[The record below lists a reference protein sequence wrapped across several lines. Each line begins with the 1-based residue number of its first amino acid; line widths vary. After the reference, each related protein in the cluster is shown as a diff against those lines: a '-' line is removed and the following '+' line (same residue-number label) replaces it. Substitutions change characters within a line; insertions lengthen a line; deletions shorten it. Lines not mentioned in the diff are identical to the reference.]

1 MSLRGATHW
10 VTISERTTAWD
21 EVASEVEARI
31 WPLGPVEAQAL
42 SEFYADSVTHGLLA
56 ETESGVVA
64 GTKVTITHALTADGA
79 MDEVEGGAECIV
91 VEARTARSA
100 RAAHHV
106 SAKLHLLERNE
117 AGGL

>member
-1 MSLRGATHW
+1 MSLRGATHL
-10 VTISERTTAWD
+10 VTISEKTTAWD
-21 EVASEVEARI
+21 EVATEVEARI

-42 SEFYADSVTHGLLA
+42 SEFYADNVTHGLLA
-56 ETESGVVA
+56 ELESGVVA
-64 GTKVTITHALTADGA
+64 GSKVTVTHALTADGV
-79 MDEVEGGAECIV
+79 MDPLTGGAEFVV
-91 VEARTARSA
+91 VEATTARSA

>member
-42 SEFYADSVTHGLLA
+42 SEF
-56 ETESGVVA
+56 
-64 GTKVTITHALTADGA
+64 
-79 MDEVEGGAECIV
+79 
-91 VEARTARSA
+91 
-100 RAAHHV
+100 
-106 SAKLHLLERNE
+106 
-117 AGGL
+117 